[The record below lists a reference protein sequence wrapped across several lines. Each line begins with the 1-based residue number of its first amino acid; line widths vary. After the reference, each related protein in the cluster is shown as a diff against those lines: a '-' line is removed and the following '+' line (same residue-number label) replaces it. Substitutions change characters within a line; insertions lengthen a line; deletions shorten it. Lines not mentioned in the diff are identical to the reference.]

1 MEQNRNMTEE
11 EKYMTRCIQ
20 LAKNGIGCV
29 SPNPNVGAVIVRE
42 GKIIGEGYHAKY
54 GYAHAEVNAI
64 NSVEDKMLLKES
76 TLYVSLEPCSHYGK
90 TPPCA
95 DLIIEKQI
103 PRVIIGCTD
112 PYSKVSGRGIQKLH
126 NAGVDVKVG
135 VLEKEC
141 KSLIKHFIIFNTHQR
156 PYIILKWAES
166 ADGFIDINRVG
177 GSPVIL
183 SNPLTNMLVHKTR
196 SEVDAIMVG
205 TRTARLDNP
214 LLSVRNWSGKNP
226 VRIVLDRDL
235 DLPKTLHLFD
245 NTIKTLVFT
254 SKQRSSTSETEFI
267 TIDFDTDV
275 LPQILNILYKRKIQ
289 TLMVEGGSIL
299 LQSFI
304 NSSLWDEINVEKTD
318 KLLHEGIKSPAITN
332 ASEYSEKESFN
343 SIFWYYQN
351 KKAGF

>member
-1 MEQNRNMTEE
+1 MTEE
-11 EKYMTRCIQ
+11 EIYMTRCIQ
-20 LAKNGIGCV
+20 LAKNGIGHV
-29 SPNPNVGAVIVRE
+29 SPNPTVGAIIMRE
-42 GKIIGEGYHAKY
+42 GKIIGEGYHSKY
-54 GYAHAEVNAI
+54 GCAHAEVNAI
-64 NSVEDKMLLKES
+64 NSVENKTLLKEA

-112 PYSKVSGRGIQKLH
+112 PYSKVSGRGIQKLRD
-126 NAGVDVKVG
+126 AGVNVKVG

-141 KSLIKHFIIFNTHQR
+141 KSLIKRFIIFNTLQR

-166 ADGFIDINRVG
+166 ADGFIDINRIG
-177 GSPVIL
+177 GLPVIL

-196 SEVDAIMVG
+196 SEVNAIMVG

-214 LLSVRNWSGKNP
+214 LLNVRNWSGTNP
-226 VRIVLDRDL
+226 LRIVLDRDL
-235 DLPKTLHLFD
+235 DLPKALHLFD
-245 NTIKTLVFT
+245 NTIKTFVFT
-254 SKQRSSTSETEFI
+254 SKQHVSATNTEFI
-267 TIDFDTDV
+267 TIDFTTDV

-304 NSSLWDEINVEKTD
+304 NSSLWDEINIEKTD
-318 KLLHEGIKSPAITN
+318 KLLHEGIKSPAIVN
-332 ASEYSEKESFN
+332 ASEYSEKKSFN
-343 SIFWYYQN
+343 SIFWHYQN
-351 KKAGF
+351 KKSYF